1 MRSFIDANPRR
12 AHKRPLRQIIITIT
26 QLDLSKT
33 VSALQ
38 DDNHKSRG
46 SALAL
51 TMEIESVRERLGGEK
66 ERLEDQVDEL
76 KGKLSKAD
84 AERQR
89 LFLDNEDMR
98 RMVNSKDANCN
109 NVAAELEKTKKE
121 LGNSKLELSKHIKT
135 GVQAVHDA
143 RDHGFA
149 EGREEAR
156 EEMRETVSKMNAEVK
171 EMVEEIAEAA
181 RSRESMK
188 EEMMQHDKAFAEEL
202 ESMHKVLDAREDE
215 IVQLKNL
222 LGEKEA
228 SLYELRRNVS
238 VSDSELDRFSSK
250 HEFEM
255 RGKDEVIN
263 QYSDEVERLKQRVK
277 LMQKDLD
284 STEERRKQQRKED
297 IRRGRRKA
305 NDMKRAVSIV
315 K

>member
-1 MRSFIDANPRR
+1 MLNTAVRSFIDANPRR

-109 NVAAELEKTKKE
+109 NVAATCLTPKKFTVFTRKIKVGPKCPIFIRVDSYEPHKPLEKVT
-121 LGNSKLELSKHIKT
+121 
-135 GVQAVHDA
+135 
-143 RDHGFA
+143 
-149 EGREEAR
+149 
-156 EEMRETVSKMNAEVK
+156 
-171 EMVEEIAEAA
+171 
-181 RSRESMK
+181 
-188 EEMMQHDKAFAEEL
+188 
-202 ESMHKVLDAREDE
+202 
-215 IVQLKNL
+215 
-222 LGEKEA
+222 
-228 SLYELRRNVS
+228 
-238 VSDSELDRFSSK
+238 FS
-250 HEFEM
+250 
-255 RGKDEVIN
+255 
-263 QYSDEVERLKQRVK
+263 YY
-277 LMQKDLD
+277 
-284 STEERRKQQRKED
+284 
-297 IRRGRRKA
+297 
-305 NDMKRAVSIV
+305 
-315 K
+315 